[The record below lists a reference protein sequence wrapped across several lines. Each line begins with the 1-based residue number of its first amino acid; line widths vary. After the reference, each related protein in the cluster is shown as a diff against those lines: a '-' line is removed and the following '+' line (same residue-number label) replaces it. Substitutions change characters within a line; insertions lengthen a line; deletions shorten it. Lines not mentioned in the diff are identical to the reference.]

1 MKSLLNICFYL
12 SLTVPAWTQVEFA
25 PAGAVWDFHYIT
37 WMQDTGSLRL
47 TYSGDTTILGK
58 ACKRLCINNSMYG
71 FPPDACNAFGVE
83 YLYVTQSDDSVL
95 LYKSPANPPFRYA
108 FKLNYHLGEAT
119 AFPEFTYADFEVTQT
134 DSFMIGSQKIHC
146 YKVKHPS
153 APFSTFATTIY
164 DVFGPALGFFSSWS
178 GIETDGTSYFLR
190 SYKDNSIS
198 LTFITDSLCAE
209 TVHVNSI
216 FAQTPKLSL
225 SPNPVQDF
233 LSLAYSGYQPEHSV
247 KVIIYDAWSHPVHQ
261 ENLSSLQ
268 KTILVNNLPPG
279 VYFVAVQMDATL
291 VQQKFIKY

>member
-1 MKSLLNICFYL
+1 MKLLLNICFYL
-12 SLTVPAWTQVEFA
+12 SLAVPAWSQVEFA

-71 FPPDACNAFGVE
+71 FPPDACSAFAVE
-83 YLYVTQSDDSVL
+83 YLYITQSNDSVF

-108 FKLNYHLGEAT
+108 FKLNYLLGEAT
-119 AFPEFTYADFEVTQT
+119 AFPEFTYADFEVTQK
-134 DSFMIGSQKIHC
+134 DSFMIGNQQIHC
-146 YKVKHPS
+146 YKVKHAS

-164 DVFGPALGFFSSWS
+164 DIFGPALGFFSSWS
-178 GIETDGTSYFLR
+178 GIDTDGTSYFLR
-190 SYKDNSIS
+190 SYKDNSIP

-209 TVHVNSI
+209 TVHVNPI
-216 FAQTPKLSL
+216 FTKPPSLSL

-233 LSLAYSGYQPEHSV
+233 LTLEYSGYLPEHTV
-247 KVIIYDAWSHPVHQ
+247 KVNIYDALSHPVLQ
-261 ENLSSLQ
+261 DNLGSLQ
-268 KTILVNNLPPG
+268 KTIEVSNLPPG
-279 VYFVAVQMDATL
+279 IYFVAVQLGATL